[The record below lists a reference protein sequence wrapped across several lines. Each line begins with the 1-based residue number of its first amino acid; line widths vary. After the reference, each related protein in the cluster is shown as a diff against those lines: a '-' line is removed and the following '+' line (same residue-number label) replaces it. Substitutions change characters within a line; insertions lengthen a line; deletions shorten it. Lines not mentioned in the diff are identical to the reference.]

1 MSSRK
6 LSMMV
11 MAAELGLE
19 ETAGPGV
26 GASSLLPG
34 LGRGGAAG

>member
-1 MSSRK
+1 
-6 LSMMV
+6 MMEV
-11 MAAELGLE
+11 AFELGFE

-34 LGRGGAAG
+34 LGRGGAAV